1 VSGDPARPGPDGAEG
16 GPSPR
21 ARRALG
27 FLLGLLARA
36 WIASLRLTLVVDPA
50 LAAARPRPF
59 ALAFW
64 HGQQF
69 ALLRWARFQRIVA
82 LVSRSR
88 DGELVAACLSLLG
101 IGAARGS
108 SSRGGAAALRA
119 VVRRLRDGSDAA
131 FAVDGPRGPARVVRG
146 TGATLSA
153 RLAGG
158 VVVPMAAACAR
169 CHVFARAW
177 DRFELPLPFSRVAV
191 ALGPPLEPALATPE
205 AVAAGIDRA
214 REVAETA
221 IRGVDMAPTG
231 DRP

>member
-1 VSGDPARPGPDGAEG
+1 MS
-16 GPSPR
+16 
-21 ARRALG
+21 RRALG
-27 FLLGLLARA
+27 VLLGLVARA
-36 WIASLRLTLVVDPA
+36 WIASLRLTLVLDPK

-69 ALLRWARFQRIVA
+69 ALLRWARFQHIVA
-82 LVSRSR
+82 LVSRSP
-88 DGELVAACLSLLG
+88 DGELVAAALARLG

-119 VVRRLRDGSDAA
+119 LVRRLRDGWDAA

-146 TGATLSA
+146 DGAALAA

-169 CHVFARAW
+169 RHVFARAW
-177 DRFELPLPFSRVAV
+177 DGFELPLPFSRVAV
-191 ALGPPLEPALATPE
+191 ALGPPIEPAE
-205 AVAAGIDRA
+205 ASAEALGSAIDRA
-214 REVAETA
+214 SEVAEQA
-221 IRGVDMAPTG
+221 LAAVRAS
-231 DRP
+231 R